1 MGLAVEVGML
11 SDLIQNDPEGA
22 DWLRDSFSSVNA
34 VLAENK
40 LPPHREPESLPA
52 LNSRAAILSY
62 PYSFLHHLRRVAA
75 HAAEKPGW
83 VAKPF
88 PDADDPLADPVVD
101 KQSANLKSHLLCH
114 SDCEGFYLPIEFDE
128 PIGDDHGRIPGDL
141 LGSSIVLIKELVAAA
156 PALGIRL
163 ENGHLSDRETDSLN
177 AEIEAESALWIEK
190 AVWLSLFEAA
200 RLSIEH
206 KTAVCFA

>member
-11 SDLIQNDPEGA
+11 CNLIHNDPEGA
-22 DWLRDSFSSVNA
+22 DWLRESFNSVNA
-34 VLAENK
+34 VLVENK

-52 LNSRAAILSY
+52 LNNRASILSY

-88 PDADDPLADPVVD
+88 PEADDPSADPVVD
-101 KQSANLKSHLLCH
+101 KQSAYLESHLLCH
-114 SDCEGFYLPIEFDE
+114 SDCEGFYLPILFKE
-128 PIGDDHGRIPGDL
+128 PIGDDQNRIPGGI
-141 LGSSIVLIKELVAAA
+141 LGSSVVLQKELVAAA

-163 ENGHLSDRETDSLN
+163 ENGQLSDPEADRLN
-177 AEIEAESALWIEK
+177 REIESESPLWIEK

-206 KTAVCFA
+206 KTAICFA

>member
-11 SDLIQNDPEGA
+11 ADLIQNDADGA

-40 LPPHREPESLPA
+40 LPPHQEPESMPA
-52 LNSRAAILSY
+52 LNNRASILSY

-88 PDADDPLADPVVD
+88 PESDDPSADPVVD
-101 KQSANLKSHLLCH
+101 KQSAYLESHLLCH
-114 SDCEGFYLPIEFDE
+114 SDCEGFYLPIEFKE
-128 PIGDDHGRIPGDL
+128 PIGDDQNRIPGGI
-141 LGSSIVLIKELVAAA
+141 LGSSFMLRKELIAAA

-163 ENGHLSDRETDSLN
+163 ENGQLSDHEADRLN
-177 AEIEAESALWIEK
+177 GEIEAESPLWIEK
-190 AVWLSLFEAA
+190 AVWMSLFEAA

>member
-11 SDLIQNDPEGA
+11 AYLLENDPEGA
-22 DWLRDSFSSVNA
+22 DWLRESFNSVNA
-34 VLAENK
+34 VLADNK
-40 LPPHREPESLPA
+40 LPTHREPESLA
-52 LNSRAAILSY
+52 KLNNRASILSY
-62 PYSFLHHLRRVAA
+62 PYSFLHQLRRVAA

-88 PDADDPLADPVVD
+88 PETEDPSADPVVD
-101 KQSANLKSHLLCH
+101 EQSAYLESHLLCH
-114 SDCEGFYLPIEFDE
+114 SDCEGFYLPIEFKE
-128 PIGDDHGRIPGDL
+128 PIGDDQNRIPGGI
-141 LGSSIVLIKELVAAA
+141 LGSSVILQKELVAVA

-163 ENGHLSDRETDSLN
+163 ENGHLSDQEADRLN
-177 AEIEAESALWIEK
+177 REIEAESPLWIEK